1 MADSQSLLGQTVS
14 HYRILE
20 KLGGGGMGVVYKAQD
35 TRLERF
41 VALKFL
47 PEDVAQDRQA
57 LERFRREAKAASA
70 LNHPNICTIYDIGE
84 ENGRA
89 FIAMEFLDGATLK
102 HLISGRRLDLEQLV
116 ALAIEIADALD
127 AAHARGIV
135 HRDIKPANIFVT
147 QRDHA
152 KVLDFGLAQVA
163 PQNDTP
169 GNAGTQTTLANEPAH
184 LTSPGTTL
192 GTVSYMSPEQV
203 RAKELDAR
211 TDLFSFGVVL
221 YEVAT
226 GVLPFR
232 GDSSGMIFEAILN
245 RATTPLVRLNP
256 NVPAELE
263 RIINKLLEKDRDVRY
278 QHASDMRADLNRLKR
293 DSESSKLSSITAGSK
308 DVPRRFAFYV
318 TAIILLVI
326 LLLAGLAV
334 ERWTHPG
341 AAAPSTWVQLTHFP
355 DSATSPALSADG
367 RFVAFIRGPGT
378 FTGRGQV
385 YAKLLPDGDP
395 AQLTRDNE
403 EKMSP
408 IFSPVGS
415 RVAYTVIHESGGW
428 ETWVVPIL
436 GGQPQRMLPNASGL
450 TWTDVDHVMFS
461 VIVKGQHMAVIAA
474 NENRGEESQVYV
486 PPSDFGMAHRSS
498 LSPDRKWVLVS
509 EMNQSGWLPC
519 RLVPFDGS
527 SLGQPVGPGAPC
539 TSAAWSPDGKW
550 MYFAADAGTGYHI
563 WRQRFPEGQ
572 PEQLTFGPTEE
583 EGIAMAPDGRSFIT
597 SVGGKESAVW
607 IHDARGERQIS
618 SEGYADLPGLGVGPV
633 SSVFSADGR
642 SFYYVVRRG
651 PASNVPA
658 GELAITDMDSGRSER
673 LLPGVLMKA
682 FDISADG
689 EKVVYCAPDAQ
700 GKSYVW
706 IASLQR
712 RFSPRQLSPTESDRV
727 FFGPDGAIIFHR
739 SEAGRQFIFHMKEDG
754 SQQEKLLSYPDL
766 IMKSVS
772 PDGRWI
778 IAAGP
783 APGEER
789 PTGVFAYPIQSGAP
803 VRICTYCDAAWSHD
817 ERFFFLRIRA
827 EGSGEGG
834 KIFVIAQAPGRP
846 TPNFPSDGVDR
857 EKDLSGLPVV
867 QKLDAEGI
875 SHISFGHDPS
885 VYAFS
890 RVSVHRNLYQIRVP
904 Q

>member
-1 MADSQSLLGQTVS
+1 MVDSRSLLGQTVS
-14 HYRILE
+14 YYRIVE
-20 KLGGGGMGVVYKAQD
+20 KLGTGGMGVVYKAQD

-84 ENGRA
+84 ENGQA

-102 HLISGRRLDLEQLV
+102 HMIGGRPLDLEQLLG
-116 ALAIEIADALD
+116 LAIEVADALE
-127 AAHARGIV
+127 AAHTSGIV

-147 QRDHA
+147 QQGRA
-152 KVLDFGLAQVA
+152 KVLDFGLAKITAQE
-163 PQNDTP
+163 TP
-169 GNAGTQTTLANEPAH
+169 GTSGTQATLTNEPPH

-203 RAKELDAR
+203 RAKDLDAR

-221 YEVAT
+221 YEAT
-226 GVLPFR
+226 TGTLPFR
-232 GDSSGMIFEAILN
+232 GGSSGLIFDAILN
-245 RATTPLVRLNP
+245 RVPTSAVRLNP
-256 NVPAELE
+256 DVSAELG
-263 RIINKLLEKDRDVRY
+263 RIIDKMLEKDREVRY
-278 QHASDMRADLNRLKR
+278 QHASDLRADLKCLKR
-293 DSESSKLSSITAGSK
+293 DSESSKLFPSTIQSEGAR
-308 DVPRRFAFYV
+308 PRFAFYV
-318 TAIILLVI
+318 AAIVLVI
-326 LLLAGLAV
+326 LLLAGLAF
-334 ERWTHPG
+334 ERWTHPR
-341 AAAPSTWVQLTHFP
+341 APAPSTWVQLTHFP

-367 RFVAFIRGPGT
+367 RLVAFIRGPGT

-395 AQLTRDNE
+395 AQLTHDNE

-415 RVAYTVIHESGGW
+415 RVAYTVIRESGGW
-428 ETWVVPIL
+428 ETWIVPIL
-436 GGQPQRMLPNASGL
+436 GGQPQRLLPNASGL
-450 TWTDVDHVMFS
+450 SWTDVDHVMFS
-461 VIVKGQHMAVIAA
+461 EIIQGQHMTVMAA
-474 NENRGEESQVYV
+474 NENRSEERQIYV
-486 PPSDFGMAHRSS
+486 PPTEFGMAHRSS

-519 RLVPFDGS
+519 RLVPFDGT

-550 MYFAADAGTGYHI
+550 MYFAADTGTGYHI
-563 WRQRFPEGQ
+563 WRQRFLQGRR
-572 PEQLTFGPTEE
+572 EQVTFGPTEE
-583 EGIAMAPDGRSFIT
+583 EGIAVAPDGRSLIT
-597 SVGGKESAVW
+597 SAGGKESAVW
-607 IHDARGERQIS
+607 IHDARGDRQIS
-618 SEGYADLPGLGVGPV
+618 SEGYANLPGLGVGPV

-651 PASNVPA
+651 PASTVAA
-658 GELAITDMDSGRSER
+658 GELWVTDMDSGLSER
-673 LLPGVLMKA
+673 PLPGVSMTA
-682 FDISADG
+682 FEISADG
-689 EKVVYCAPDAQ
+689 RRVVYCAADAQ
-700 GKSYVW
+700 GQSYVW

-712 RFSPRQLSPTESDRV
+712 RFSPRRLAPTENDRV
-727 FFGPDGAIIFHR
+727 FFGPGGEVIFHR
-739 SEAGRQFIFHMKEDG
+739 SEAGRQFIFRMKEDG

-772 PDGRWI
+772 PDGQWI

-783 APGEER
+783 ASGEER

-817 ERFFFLRIRA
+817 QRFFFVRFRA

-834 KIFVIAQAPGRP
+834 KVFVIAQAPGRP
-846 TPNFPSDGVDR
+846 TPNFSPDGVDH

-867 QKLDAEGI
+867 EKVDLEGI
-875 SHISFGHDPS
+875 SHISFGHNPS

-890 RVSVHRNLYQIRVP
+890 RVSVHRNLYQVP
-904 Q
+904 VPE

>member
-1 MADSQSLLGQTVS
+1 MIGQTIL

-20 KLGGGGMGVVYKAQD
+20 RLGGGGMGVVYKAED
-35 TRLERF
+35 LSLGRH

-47 PEDVAQDRQA
+47 LDDFARDRQA
-57 LERFRREAKAASA
+57 LERFQREARAASA
-70 LNHPNICTIYDIGE
+70 LNHPNICTIYEIGQQDD
-84 ENGRA
+84 RP
-89 FIAMEFLDGATLK
+89 FLAMEFLDGQTLK
-102 HLISGRRLDLEQLV
+102 DRIGRQSMAIEMVLDLGVQ
-116 ALAIEIADALD
+116 IADALD
-127 AAHARGIV
+127 AAHAKGII
-135 HRDIKPANIFVT
+135 HRDIKPTNIFIT
-147 QRDHA
+147 TRGQA
-152 KVLDFGLAQVA
+152 KILDFGLAKLTPARGVA
-163 PQNDTP
+163 GAVKLSAIPTASDQDMLTRP
-169 GNAGTQTTLANEPAH
+169 GATI
-184 LTSPGTTL
+184 
-192 GTVSYMSPEQV
+192 GTVAYMSPEQV
-203 RAKELDAR
+203 RGEELDAR

-221 YEVAT
+221 YEMVT
-226 GVLPFR
+226 GILPFR
-232 GDSSGMIFEAILN
+232 GDTSSLLTEAILN
-245 RATTPLVRLNP
+245 RAPVAPVRLNP
-256 NVPAELE
+256 DVPLKLE
-263 RIINKLLEKDRDVRY
+263 EIINKALEKDPEVRY
-278 QHASDMRADLNRLKR
+278 QSAAELRADIKRLKR
-293 DSESSKLSSITAGSK
+293 DSESRKLSPITIESK
-308 DVPRRFAFYV
+308 GARRRFAFYV
-318 TAIILLVI
+318 TAIVLVI
-326 LLLAGLAV
+326 LVSAGLAF

-341 AAAPSTWVQLTHFP
+341 APAPSTWVQLTHFP

-367 RFVAFIRGPGT
+367 RIVAFIRGPGT

-395 AQLTRDNE
+395 AQLTHDNE

-428 ETWVVPIL
+428 ETWIVPIL
-436 GGQPQRMLPNASGL
+436 GGQPQRLLPNASGL
-450 TWTDVDHVMFS
+450 SWTDVDHVMFS
-461 VIVKGQHMAVIAA
+461 EIIKGQHMTLMAA
-474 NENRGEESQVYV
+474 NENRSEERQVYV
-486 PPSDFGMAHRSS
+486 PPTEFGMAHRSL

-519 RLVPFDGS
+519 RLLPFDGR
-527 SLGQPVGPGAPC
+527 SLGQPVGPSAPC

-550 MYFAADAGTGYHI
+550 MYFAADTGTGYHI
-563 WRQRFPEGQ
+563 WRQRFPEGRR
-572 PEQLTFGPTEE
+572 EQLTFGPTEE
-583 EGIAMAPDGRSFIT
+583 EGIAVAPDGRSLIT

-607 IHDARGERQIS
+607 IHDARGDRQIS
-618 SEGYADLPGLGVGPV
+618 SEGYANLPGLGVGPV

-651 PASNVPA
+651 PASNLAA
-658 GELAITDMDSGRSER
+658 GELWVTDMDSGRSER
-673 LLPGVLMKA
+673 LLPGVSMTA

-689 EKVVYCAPDAQ
+689 KRVVYCAPDVQ

-706 IASLQR
+706 IAPLQR
-712 RFSPRQLSPTESDRV
+712 QFSPRWLSPTENDRV
-727 FFGPDGAIIFHR
+727 FFGPDGTIIFHR

-754 SQQEKLLSYPDL
+754 TQQEKLLSYPDL

-772 PDGRWI
+772 PDGQWI
-778 IAAGP
+778 IAVGP

-789 PTGVFAYPIQSGAP
+789 PTGVFAYPIQNGTP

-834 KIFVIAQAPGRP
+834 KVFVIAQAPGRP

-867 QKLDAEGI
+867 QKLDVEGI

-890 RVSVHRNLYQIRVP
+890 RVSVHRNLYQIP
-904 Q
+904 LP